1 MSANDQ
7 SLVPPQDVETPCLV
21 IDCARLRQNLQLTA
35 AACGGAGKLVPH
47 VKTHRAPW
55 LIADLLEAGVTAFK
69 TATPA
74 EVDMVLE
81 AGAAEVIWAYP
92 STNPASIRRVIAA
105 ARRHPEAAVSALVD
119 SAECV
124 ALWRALLAGEAPV
137 RLRVDLDPGMGRTGL
152 PFGDEAAA
160 LAHEIAAA
168 GLFAGWHC
176 YDGHIHGPDRAV
188 RAAEVEAIADALSGF
203 LAAAALGAA
212 PWDLIVGGSYSYD
225 LWPELPGIR
234 RSPGSWVYSSMI
246 HARDLPEQGWRQAAF
261 VLASVVGSR
270 GGRLTLNAGSKAVG
284 ADMVLGERF
293 GWPGAIEAMSE
304 EHTVVEGNGQSPGDV
319 VLLTPGHACTTAYL
333 YDKAWV
339 RDLDGAW
346 SQRTQLGARR

>member
-1 MSANDQ
+1 MTANDP
-7 SLVPPQDVETPCLV
+7 SLLPPKEAETPCLV
-21 IDCARLRQNLQLTA
+21 IDYARVRQNLERTA
-35 AACGGAGKLVPH
+35 AACGGVGNLVPH

-55 LIADLLEAGVTAFK
+55 LVADLIKAGVRAFK

-74 EVDMVLE
+74 EVIMVLQ
-81 AGAAEVIWAYP
+81 AGAEEVIWAYP
-92 STNPASIRRVIAA
+92 SSDPASIRRVIAA
-105 ARRHPEAAVSALVD
+105 ARRHAGAAVSALVD
-119 SAECV
+119 SAQGL
-124 ALWRALLAGEAPV
+124 ALWRAQSAGDMPV

-160 LAHEIAAA
+160 LAHDIATA

-176 YDGHIHGPDRAV
+176 YDGHIHSSDRAV
-188 RAAEVEAIADALSGF
+188 RTTEVEAIADALSGF
-203 LAAAALGAA
+203 LAAAAPGGGTS
-212 PWDLIVGGSYSYD
+212 DLIVGGSFSYD

-234 RSPGSWVYSSMI
+234 KSPGSWVYSSMI
-246 HARDLPEQGWRQAAF
+246 HARDLPEQGWHQAAF
-261 VLASVVGSR
+261 VLACVVGSR

-293 GWPGAIEAMSE
+293 DWPGAIAAMSE
-304 EHTVVEGNGQSPGDV
+304 EHTVVEASGQIPGDV

-346 SQRTQLGARR
+346 SQRKQLGARR